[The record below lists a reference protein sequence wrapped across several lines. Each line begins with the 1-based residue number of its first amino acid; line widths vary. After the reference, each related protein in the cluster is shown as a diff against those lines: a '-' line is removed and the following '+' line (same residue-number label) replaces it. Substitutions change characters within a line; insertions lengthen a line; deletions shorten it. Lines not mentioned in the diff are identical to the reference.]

1 MRSGDAFLALLAG
14 LAAAAVALLS
24 AAGAERPSVYV
35 LAVGIAYYASHAL
48 ARPRLARR
56 APMAVVSIAV
66 AAAALAAA
74 VEEARRVAG
83 W

>member
-14 LAAAAVALLS
+14 FSAVAVALLS

-56 APMAVVSIAV
+56 APMTAASLLV
-66 AAAALAAA
+66 AAASLAAA